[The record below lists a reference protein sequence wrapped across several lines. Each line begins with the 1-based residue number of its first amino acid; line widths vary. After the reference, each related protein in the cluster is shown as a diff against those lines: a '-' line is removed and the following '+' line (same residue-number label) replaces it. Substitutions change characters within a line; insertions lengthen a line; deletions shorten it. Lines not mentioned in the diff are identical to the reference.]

1 MSDAASTSSSSAVAR
16 DDDARTPAPAAPG
29 LRLDARQ
36 RAMLDEMGVKVWWP
50 AQRTPPA
57 GMATGDGAGDAVGDA
72 VGDAAGDAALP
83 PSRPVSRDM
92 SSSPPPAP
100 PRPAAARPDP
110 ALDVRPPAAPAA
122 IGATR
127 PASASAPSA
136 PSIRSASPSRGVP
149 GVAFDAPLR
158 LYEMLDEDGLA
169 GPATGGWLVVA
180 DMPPETDGRP
190 GEPFAG
196 EAGRLLDN
204 MLRALQLHDGRAPV
218 HLMRTRRA
226 AAPAGAA
233 EAEADFASL
242 ADGLAPR
249 LVLALGPLAAQ
260 SLLQS
265 TDPLGRLRGRAA
277 PLRLAPAGSLHA
289 LPVVVSYPPAYLLR
303 NPADKA
309 RAWADLCLAADC
321 FATPAD
327 TPAA

>member
-100 PRPAAARPDP
+100 PRPAAARPDS

-136 PSIRSASPSRGVP
+136 PSIRSASPSLYVRDK
-149 GVAFDAPLR
+149 VAQTT
-158 LYEMLDEDGLA
+158 EE
-169 GPATGGWLVVA
+169 
-180 DMPPETDGRP
+180 
-190 GEPFAG
+190 
-196 EAGRLLDN
+196 
-204 MLRALQLHDGRAPV
+204 
-218 HLMRTRRA
+218 RA
-226 AAPAGAA
+226 AAKAA
-233 EAEADFASL
+233 AIL
-242 ADGLAPR
+242 
-249 LVLALGPLAAQ
+249 
-260 SLLQS
+260 
-265 TDPLGRLRGRAA
+265 
-277 PLRLAPAGSLHA
+277 
-289 LPVVVSYPPAYLLR
+289 
-303 NPADKA
+303 
-309 RAWADLCLAADC
+309 
-321 FATPAD
+321 ATPA
-327 TPAA
+327 PSAKVVP